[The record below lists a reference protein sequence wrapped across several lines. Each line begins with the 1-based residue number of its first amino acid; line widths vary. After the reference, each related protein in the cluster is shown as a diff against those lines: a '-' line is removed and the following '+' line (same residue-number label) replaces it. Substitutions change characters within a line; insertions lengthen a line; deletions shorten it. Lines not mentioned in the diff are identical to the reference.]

1 MTGISEGI
9 ALAAGLA
16 SSALI
21 PKPFPVDPST
31 TTVITTHSSCSF
43 FELSQSL
50 MCSSPCERTRQAANL
65 EKTFLSI

>member
-31 TTVITTHSSCSF
+31 TTIITTHSSSF